1 MLKKIWTPKINFF
14 FCLLYLEV
22 VSFSVTT
29 ICRKLMRIFSDSCF
43 ESLPVSTL
51 ACVGPSVA
59 IHYAQWLSFFP
70 PRILPAIWCLFFP
83 PFIEW
88 WREIKSLR
96 LCLNKTFQKTVAC
109 HGSVR
114 VHTPTYCCS
123 FLHFPSQKGEKNKTK
138 KDEARLQTVES
149 FWHGWFLQHCLGI
162 VWESVSCHGPKL
174 WQGAS

>member
-1 MLKKIWTPKINFF
+1 MQLKICRVFRVRAAFCFTCDTRDVKLPVTVLKCCSVELMLKKIWTPKINFF

-123 FLHFPSQKGEKNKTK
+123 FLHFPSQKGEKK
-138 KDEARLQTVES
+138 
-149 FWHGWFLQHCLGI
+149 
-162 VWESVSCHGPKL
+162 
-174 WQGAS
+174 